1 MKKGICVAV
10 LLTAALLTGCTS
22 VPDLDNVNRDLEAEY
37 MAGILLKYDKNN
49 QDMLDY
55 DRSILTPTPTP
66 VPTRTPAA
74 SPSATG
80 QGDVSQAAQG
90 EDGAPAVDLVDADE
104 ILSKGGIHV
113 GLQTYELKKSYG
125 TDFATLDAHDGNRL
139 LIVKFQVRNTA
150 GSGKRVNMTG
160 RELSYSLEVDG
171 VSVGSP
177 LQTILDN
184 DLQFMKGK
192 IDKGASK
199 EAVLVFE
206 TEKSLKLQNAE
217 LAITEGNKT
226 AKVPLR

>member
-1 MKKGICVAV
+1 MKKRICVAV

-66 VPTRTPAA
+66 VPSRKPAA
-74 SPSATG
+74 SPSPSG
-80 QGDVSQAAQG
+80 QEDTSQAAQG
-90 EDGAPAVDLVDADE
+90 EDGAPAVNMVDADE

-113 GLQTYELKKSYG
+113 ELQTYELKKSYA
-125 TDFATLDAHDGNRL
+125 TNFTTLDAHEGNQL
-139 LIVKFQVRNTA
+139 LIVKFHVRNTA
-150 GSGKRVNMTG
+150 GSGKKVDMTG
-160 RELSYSLEVDG
+160 RELKYFLEVDG
-171 VSVGSP
+171 ASVGSP

-184 DLQFMKGK
+184 DLQFMRGK
-192 IDKGASK
+192 IAKGASK

-206 TEKSLKLQNAE
+206 TAKSLKLQNAE
-217 LAITEGNKT
+217 LTIMDGNKT
-226 AKVPLR
+226 AKVPLK